1 MIKVLKYTIRDFI
14 RNRWILSYF
23 GFFLI
28 ITWSLLYFTHDPDKG
43 IASLLNVILMLIPLI
58 SLVFGIVSL
67 YNSREFT
74 ELLLAQPV
82 RRSVVFG
89 GQWLGLTLG
98 LALAYLLGT
107 GIPFLFFG
115 INHSEFK
122 EELLS
127 MLWMGVL
134 LTFIFTALA
143 FLAGLAFEN
152 RIKGFGIAVLIWLFL
167 GILYDG
173 FLMVLM
179 LNFSEYP
186 LEKPALVLSLF
197 NPIDL
202 ARIFILL
209 QLDISALMGY
219 TGAVFKQYLGSF
231 SGMLIAHITLLLWI
245 VLPVF
250 LFLRVAKRKDF

>member
-1 MIKVLKYTIRDFI
+1 
-14 RNRWILSYF
+14 
-23 GFFLI
+23 
-28 ITWSLLYFTHDPDKG
+28 
-43 IASLLNVILMLIPLI
+43 
-58 SLVFGIVSL
+58 
-67 YNSREFT
+67 
-74 ELLLAQPV
+74 
-82 RRSVVFG
+82 
-89 GQWLGLTLG
+89 
-98 LALAYLLGT
+98 
-107 GIPFLFFG
+107 
-115 INHSEFK
+115 
-122 EELLS
+122 
-127 MLWMGVL
+127 MGVL
-134 LTFIFTALA
+134 LTFIFSALA

-219 TGAVFKQYLGSF
+219 TGAVFKNISVVSRACSSRISRYCYGL
-231 SGMLIAHITLLLWI
+231 
-245 VLPVF
+245 
-250 LFLRVAKRKDF
+250 